1 MVRKPASMYRQIKGQ
16 AYTRREYMGGVP
28 ASRVSQYEMGNLKE
42 DFPVVLTLKVKNR
55 VQIRHTSNKV
65 LNGQIGVA
73 NYHMTVRAYPH
84 VVLRENKLATG
95 AGADRVSSGMRQ
107 GFGKTVGTAAR
118 LERNQAILTV
128 RVPAEKAVIAKDAL
142 WRASMKFPS
151 PCYIDVEPP
160 ATSMSRR
167 DRNSSCKCSI
177 SNWKPYHAG

>member
-28 ASRVSQYEMGNLKE
+28 ASRVSQYEMGNLTE
-42 DFPVVLTLKVKNR
+42 EFPVTLTLRVKNR
-55 VQIRHTSNKV
+55 VQVRHTAIEAGRIAANKV

-73 NYHMTVRAYPH
+73 NYHMTVRAFPH

-151 PCYIDVEPP
+151 PCYIDVEKGQDLI
-160 ATSMSRR
+160 R
-167 DRNSSCKCSI
+167 
-177 SNWKPYHAG
+177 

>member
-1 MVRKPASMYRQIKGQ
+1 MYRQIKGQ

-28 ASRVSQYEMGNLKE
+28 ASRVSQYVMGNSTAE
-42 DFPVVLTLKVKNR
+42 FPVTLTLKVKNR
-55 VQIRHTSNKV
+55 VQIRHTSIEAGRIAANKV
-65 LNGQIGVA
+65 LVA
-73 NYHMTVRAYPH
+73 NCGSPNYQMVVRAFPH

-128 RVPAEKAVIAKDAL
+128 SVPADKVAVAMDSL

-151 PCYIDVEPP
+151 PCYIDVDKGEEYV
-160 ATSMSRR
+160 
-167 DRNSSCKCSI
+167 K
-177 SNWKPYHAG
+177 

>member
-28 ASRVSQYEMGNLKE
+28 ASRVSQYEM
-42 DFPVVLTLKVKNR
+42 VKNR
-55 VQIRHTSNKV
+55 VQIRHTSIEAGRIAANKV

-151 PCYIDVEPP
+151 PCYIDVE
-160 ATSMSRR
+160 
-167 DRNSSCKCSI
+167 KGQELI
-177 SNWKPYHAG
+177 L

>member
-28 ASRVSQYEMGNLKE
+28 ASRVSQYEMGNLRA
-42 DFPVVLTLKVKNR
+42 DFPVTLTLRVENR
-55 VQIRHTSNKV
+55 VQVRHIAIEAGRIAANKV
-65 LNGQIGVA
+65 LNSQAGTA

-128 RVPAEKAVIAKDAL
+128 RVPAEKAAVAKDAL

-151 PCYIDVEPP
+151 PCYIDVEKG
-160 ATSMSRR
+160 ADLIR
-167 DRNSSCKCSI
+167 
-177 SNWKPYHAG
+177 

>member
-28 ASRVSQYEMGNLKE
+28 ASRVSQYEMGNLKQ
-42 DFPVVLTLKVKNR
+42 DFPVVLTLRVKNR
-55 VQIRHTSNKV
+55 VQVRHISIEAGRIAANKV
-65 LNGQIGVA
+65 LNGQAGTA
-73 NYHMTVRAYPH
+73 NYHMTVRAFPH

-118 LERNQAILTV
+118 LERDQAILTV
-128 RVPAEKAVIAKDAL
+128 RISADKAAIAKDAL

-151 PCYIDVEPP
+151 PCYIDVEKG
-160 ATSMSRR
+160 AELIR
-167 DRNSSCKCSI
+167 
-177 SNWKPYHAG
+177 